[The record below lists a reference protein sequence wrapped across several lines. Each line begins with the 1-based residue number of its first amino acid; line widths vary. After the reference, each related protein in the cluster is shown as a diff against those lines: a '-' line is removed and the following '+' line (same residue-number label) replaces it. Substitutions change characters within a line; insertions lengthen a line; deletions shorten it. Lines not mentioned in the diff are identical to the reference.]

1 MEKARFNI
9 FKSKAGIEKNADI
22 YSKAPYNFIPLNEK
36 IVEAE
41 PVPEFD
47 RYHNDRFTGYIDL
60 EIQALTPLYIR
71 DTLTMDEYKERDK
84 MEKEKKTFINP
95 DFFSPGGILR
105 IPGSSLRGM
114 IRTLVEI
121 VSFGKF
127 ESFDDKRLYFRAIGD
142 TSKLGTDYRRTM
154 VDEKNYYFPKVKA
167 GLLKKTGY
175 KEYKIYPSK
184 EIEGTQI
191 YRINFDKK
199 TGVIDGTR
207 NLKLE
212 PFEFKT
218 IFFKPV
224 APKNHTHY
232 RFNKRTNQRES
243 FLLRYAKLQSIS
255 LTQDENHPNKGFIIS
270 SGPMNKKHMHWVI
283 NEPEENHE
291 GIEVPEDV
299 IKDYQDD
306 KGRKAPDIL
315 KKANENR
322 NGVPCF
328 YITDSSGRILA
339 FGHTAMF
346 RLPYLKTIGDHVPPQ
361 LKDKEITDLATA
373 IFGDTDNRASR
384 VFFEDAIFDGEP
396 QSVLMKTEIPKI
408 LSGPKPTCFQH
419 YIEQKTENLQNHP
432 KNLAHYNS
440 DNPIRGYKLYWH
452 RDANNWIETD
462 KENIAKHGTQY
473 TKITPVKEGTIFHG
487 RIRFENLSKV
497 ELGALLFVL
506 DLPEDLAHKL
516 GMAKP
521 LGLGSVRIKPVLYL
535 SDRQKRYKELFSEW
549 TGIEKSA
556 DINGFKKAF
565 ENYVLNKLDERK
577 QSLWEIDRLKELKRM
592 LDIKSKPDNNK
603 TAYMEL
609 GEFRQRKILPKPMEL

>member
-1 MEKARFNI
+1 
-9 FKSKAGIEKNADI
+9 
-22 YSKAPYNFIPLNEK
+22 
-36 IVEAE
+36 
-41 PVPEFD
+41 VPEFD

-71 DTLTMDEYKERDK
+71 DTLTMDEYKKRDK

-127 ESFDDKRLYFRAIGD
+127 ESFDDKRLYYRGLADVSSLRKEYQRHMSSRDREGGRAQYKMSAGILRKEGFNYFITPAKTFRQIP
-142 TSKLGTDYRRTM
+142 KLEARRMIEAKGKKYEEFRFYEVEDGYMVVSGTMQNKKRDWLIEYP
-154 VDEKNYYFPKVKA
+154 DKEAKPIPIHEDDIKNYKNDSNRSKNVPD
-167 GLLKKTGY
+167 LLKLA
-175 KEYKIYPSK
+175 S
-184 EIEGTQI
+184 Q
-191 YRINFDKK
+191 
-199 TGVIDGTR
+199 
-207 NLKLE
+207 
-212 PFEFKT
+212 
-218 IFFKPV
+218 
-224 APKNHTHY
+224 
-232 RFNKRTNQRES
+232 
-243 FLLRYAKLQSIS
+243 
-255 LTQDENHPNKGFIIS
+255 
-270 SGPMNKKHMHWVI
+270 
-283 NEPEENHE
+283 
-291 GIEVPEDV
+291 
-299 IKDYQDD
+299 
-306 KGRKAPDIL
+306 
-315 KKANENR
+315 
-322 NGVPCF
+322 GVPCF
-328 YITDSSGRILA
+328 YTRYKDIQGRERIA

-346 RLPYLKTIGDHVPPQ
+346 RLPYQKTIGDHVPTQ

-373 IFGDTDNRASR
+373 IFGETEKYASR

-473 TKITPVKEGTIFHG
+473 TKITPVKKGTIFHG

-506 DLPEDLAHKL
+506 DLPEGLAHKL

-549 TGIEKSA
+549 NGIEKSA